1 MDEMKIYVASKWQER
16 EMVKDIIDILKYR
29 NHKIMADLTDH
40 PKHAHNR
47 FYAIEAMAGI
57 KECDLLIA
65 YMANEHYYKGTWVE
79 IGAALVLN
87 IEVYIVGDVTGV
99 FVDHPLV
106 TKFGTIAQVI
116 NFLDSYELRK
126 KLEWNVIR
134 YEELKGVAIASD
146 KNARKKSRTMGRKV
160 LKMEMELR
168 TMGWEA
174 VIDRDKVSYRR
185 IGNSKKQESLI

>member
-1 MDEMKIYVASKWQER
+1 MKIYVASKWQEWK
-16 EMVKDIIDILKYR
+16 MVKDIIELLKNR
-29 NHKIMADLTDH
+29 NHEIVADWTDH

-47 FYAIEAMAGI
+47 VYAIEAMAGI

-87 IEVYIVGDVTGV
+87 IEVYIIGDVTGV

-106 TKFGTIAQVI
+106 TKFGTIAQLI
-116 NFLDSYELRK
+116 NFLDTYELRK
-126 KLEWNVIR
+126 KLEWSVIR
-134 YEELKGVAIASD
+134 YEELKTVAIDSD
-146 KNARKKSRTMGRKV
+146 KNARKKSKTMGRKV
-160 LKMEMELR
+160 LKTEMDLK

-174 VIDRDKVSYRR
+174 EIVRDKVYYKK
-185 IGNSKKQESLI
+185 IGNSRKQESLI

>member
-1 MDEMKIYVASKWQER
+1 MKIYVASKWQEW

-29 NHKIMADLTDH
+29 NHEIMADWTNHL
-40 PKHAHNR
+40 KHAHNKT
-47 FYAIEAMAGI
+47 YGIEAMAGI

-65 YMANEHYYKGTWVE
+65 YMANEHYYKGAWVE

-87 IEVYIVGDVTGV
+87 IEVYIIGDVTGV

-106 TKFGTIAQVI
+106 TKFSSVAQVMS
-116 NFLDSYELRK
+116 FLDTYELRK

-134 YEELKGVAIASD
+134 YEELKTVAIDSD

-168 TMGWEA
+168 TMGWESI
-174 VIDRDKVSYRR
+174 IDRDKVTYKR